1 MCWFILLII
10 DMLFY
15 SLIMLSC
22 YSTAQA
28 HHKIDVL
35 CYDDDDD
42 DDDDDANDDDKKT
55 LSRCLQERHS
65 LHIIEKRTTTLK
77 E

>member
-10 DMLFY
+10 GMLFY

-42 DDDDDANDDDKKT
+42 DDDEKT
-55 LSRCLQERHS
+55 LSHCLRERHG
-65 LHIIEKRTTTLK
+65 LHIIEKRTTTLN

>member
-10 DMLFY
+10 GMLFY
-15 SLIMLSC
+15 SLIMLFS

-42 DDDDDANDDDKKT
+42 DEKT
-55 LSRCLQERHS
+55 LSRCLQERHG
-65 LHIIEKRTTTLK
+65 LHIIEKRTTTSTLN